1 MVNLESPP
9 PHQLLLEHTYFHSGK
24 LCILCNSQILRKL
37 SEISQIYMSWMT
49 KKNIS
54 YVCIF
59 MPLQYQVHKAKVVQ
73 VWSTLSFPISF
84 INIRAD
90 ICLAHTNYVFFALIQ
105 SLGSAWAKGGL
116 ASKLSEL
123 VLLPKLGALMHTRQ
137 PAHRTTSVINWKLF
151 WKWGEEIMWNLAFL
165 WESAG
170 WTNWTRVESKQLLG

>member
-1 MVNLESPP
+1 MDKLEKYLANWLNLIFIYPR
-9 PHQLLLEHTYFHSGK
+9 GK

-137 PAHRTTSVINWKLF
+137 PAHRITSTYKLKTLLEMRRRNHVKPCLF
-151 WKWGEEIMWNLAFL
+151 MGKRWMD
-165 WESAG
+165 
-170 WTNWTRVESKQLLG
+170 QLD